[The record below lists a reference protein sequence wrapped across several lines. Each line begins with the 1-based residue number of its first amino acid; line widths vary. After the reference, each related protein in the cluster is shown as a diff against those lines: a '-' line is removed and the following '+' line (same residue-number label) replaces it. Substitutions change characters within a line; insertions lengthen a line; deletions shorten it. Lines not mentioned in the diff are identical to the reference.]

1 MGHHMEKWLQSL
13 SEEDRG
19 FIKRFVLASGS
30 LKELAKQYNVSY
42 PTLRIRLDRLI
53 QKIRILDDSKAH
65 DPFRTK
71 LQVLAAEGRISTGVA
86 KEIIK
91 AYEKEKKGGKDG

>member
-1 MGHHMEKWLQSL
+1 MEKWFQEI
-13 SEEDRG
+13 SEEDLA

-30 LKELAKQYNVSY
+30 LKALAKQYRVSY

-53 QKIRILDDSKAH
+53 EKIRVLDNPENK
-65 DPFRTK
+65 DPFRMK
-71 LQVLAAEGRISTGVA
+71 IQALAADGQISTGVA

-91 AYEKEKKGGKDG
+91 AYEHEKRGKENG